1 MHVRMQISQNH
12 HPPRPSL
19 KWLLCLIHSQGRRL
33 RNQHLT
39 DCFIVVFQPRSFVLF
54 SPVLS
59 TFIVHV
65 WAPAGPGTSLGWSLT
80 TLPFPHT
87 WASEILL
94 YRDAQVS
101 SAFFSFLFFFRRFFY
116 WLILDSERKGGTERE
131 REKYQLVVPLTYAVI
146 GWFLHVPW
154 LGIEPQLWCT
164 GVYWDGPPTD
174 GATWPGPAL
183 LFFLSK
189 PTWVYLQ
196 TWICYWKKQVYL
208 WITSQLT
215 MTHQRVYC
223 DFMLGNRWRSCSE
236 ATFPFCLQHSFII
249 NSLARCLITH
259 STNTDCATC

>member
-1 MHVRMQISQNH
+1 MLYMHARMQISQNH

-39 DCFIVVFQPRSFVLF
+39 DCFVVVFQPRSFVLF

-116 WLILDSERKGGTERE
+116 WLILDSERKGGIERE
-131 REKYQLVVPLTYAVI
+131 RNI
-146 GWFLHVPW
+146 N
-154 LGIEPQLWCT
+154 
-164 GVYWDGPPTD
+164 
-174 GATWPGPAL
+174 L
-183 LFFLSK
+183 LFHLLMHSLVDSCMCPDWGSNHNFGVLGCIEMG
-189 PTWVYLQ
+189 LQ
-196 TWICYWKKQVYL
+196 LMEPPGQGRLC
-208 WITSQLT
+208 
-215 MTHQRVYC
+215 
-223 DFMLGNRWRSCSE
+223 F
-236 ATFPFCLQHSFII
+236 SF
-249 NSLARCLITH
+249 
-259 STNTDCATC
+259 